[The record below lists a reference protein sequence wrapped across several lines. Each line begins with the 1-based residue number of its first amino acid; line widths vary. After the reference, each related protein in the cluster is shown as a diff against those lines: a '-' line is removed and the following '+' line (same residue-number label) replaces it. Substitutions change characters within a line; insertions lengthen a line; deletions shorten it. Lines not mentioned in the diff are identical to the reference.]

1 MCHRNTEIDRGRGLG
16 YILGSMRFLVAC
28 LVIFGLMP
36 PLAAAAGA
44 GADLAR
50 LLPGEIAGWKPAGED
65 RMFTRENIFDYM
77 DGAGEIYLAFG
88 FRQVLVR
95 EYVDAA
101 NSPLVAEIYD
111 MSTSADAYGIFSS
124 DQDGEA
130 VRVGREALYGGGLL
144 RFWKGPYFVRLLAE
158 KETAETRGV
167 LTGLGLKVA
176 AAIPVDGTKPP
187 LLDALPAEHL
197 DKKSVRYFHKQV
209 SLNNL
214 YYLADEN
221 VLLLDEGTEVALGQY
236 REDWGKAM
244 LLVCRYRTPADARRA
259 YLKFGG
265 AYFSVRVDPQ
275 AGTAI
280 EQIDHGEFAGA
291 RLAGGFL
298 VLVFESPDRKRCE
311 TLLRTAASKIQEV
324 FPWKDTPPAKR
335 T

>member
-1 MCHRNTEIDRGRGLG
+1 M
-16 YILGSMRFLVAC
+16 
-28 LVIFGLMP
+28 
-36 PLAAAAGA
+36 
-44 GADLAR
+44 
-50 LLPGEIAGWKPAGED
+50 
-65 RMFTRENIFDYM
+65 
-77 DGAGEIYLAFG
+77 
-88 FRQVLVR
+88 
-95 EYVDAA
+95 
-101 NSPLVAEIYD
+101 
-111 MSTSADAYGIFSS
+111 
-124 DQDGEA
+124 
-130 VRVGREALYGGGLL
+130 
-144 RFWKGPYFVRLLAE
+144 
-158 KETAETRGV
+158 
-167 LTGLGLKVA
+167 
-176 AAIPVDGTKPP
+176 DGTKPP

-197 DKKSVRYFHKQV
+197 DKKSVRYFHKKV

-324 FPWKDTPPAKR
+324 FPWKNTPPAKK